1 MKGGWENQHKLQE
14 STSASFLNGC
24 LVLSFSVQLCIFRQ
38 GHSKLPYHWMRG
50 FPLVLFVY
58 LVFFSQD
65 LLIRE
70 KKHNFLCFC
79 VSSSWTLHS
88 WYTLWVSLSLL
99 YAYVSVSPH
108 TCLTV
113 PSDLNHPC
121 SAHTDVDMHCHAILW
136 CTITLAFLFTHQLI
150 YWTEYISFIMFVP
163 FFLSVL

>member
-1 MKGGWENQHKLQE
+1 MSEIVQLRHPEEMKGGWENQHKLQE

-88 WYTLWVSLSLL
+88 WYTLWVSLCLL
-99 YAYVSVSPH
+99 YAYVSVSPTLVSLYPQTWTILALLTQMW
-108 TCLTV
+108 TCIV
-113 PSDLNHPC
+113 
-121 SAHTDVDMHCHAILW
+121 M
-136 CTITLAFLFTHQLI
+136 
-150 YWTEYISFIMFVP
+150 
-163 FFLSVL
+163 LSYGVQ